1 MSSIN
6 VDGNLAALAAY
17 ERQQD
22 RLQRFDDWLAEI
34 EQEIWDDGPMFEKA
48 MLRSPDDESIDD
60 AVTSY
65 ARVIMAERIRDAET
79 ARAEADCD

>member
-22 RLQRFDDWLAEI
+22 RLQRLDDWLAEL
-34 EQEIWDDGPMFEKA
+34 EDEIWHDGPLFEEA
-48 MLRSPDDESIDD
+48 MLRSPDDESVDE

>member
-22 RLQRFDDWLAEI
+22 RLQRYDDWLAEI
-34 EQEIWDDGPMFEKA
+34 EQEIWDDGPLFEEA

>member
-34 EQEIWDDGPMFEKA
+34 EQEIWDDGPMFEEA

-79 ARAEADCD
+79 ARAEVDCD